1 MSNLILGDI
10 DISPL
15 LNAKKILDDGIKSA
29 DSDLEK
35 TGTIKSF
42 EFCFELTWKILT
54 RILTKRG
61 LTTTSPRDVFRI
73 AADNSLID
81 NPEFWFDAIEK
92 RNLVSH
98 TYKEETAKEV
108 LDFLPKFQTE
118 LNKIVH
124 TLINLKW

>member
-10 DISPL
+10 DITPL
-15 LNAKKILDDGIKSA
+15 LNAKKILDQGIKSA

-42 EFCFELTWKILT
+42 EFCFELTWKILK
-54 RILTKRG
+54 RVLTKRG

-73 AADNSLID
+73 AADNSLTD
-81 NPEFWFDAIEK
+81 NPEFWFDAIKK

-118 LNKIVH
+118 LNKIVQ

>member
-1 MSNLILGDI
+1 MSNIILGDI
-10 DISPL
+10 DITPL

-35 TGTIKSF
+35 TGAIKSF
-42 EFCFELTWKILT
+42 EFCFELTWKILK
-54 RILTKRG
+54 RVLTKRG

-73 AADNSLID
+73 AADNSIIND
-81 NPEFWFDAIEK
+81 PEFWFDTIKK

-98 TYKEETAKEV
+98 TYKKETAKEV

-118 LNKIVH
+118 LNKVIH
-124 TLINLKW
+124 TLIDLKW